1 MNLLPHNKELCDKI
15 VKKMKN
21 HHDICIVQGTG
32 GGKSFILMYL
42 VITQFKEKKIAIVTP
57 KHDIKDGIKSYE
69 EFKEVE
75 HDVEFFTYNFFNSK
89 EHIDYVSNN
98 FDVVF
103 VDEVHHIGSELYG
116 AALLSLKEI
125 LISND
130 KYFFGL
136 TATPIRSCDDVDV
149 KSLFSCSVTGYS
161 AFEFIQ
167 MGMMPQ
173 IEYLVCE
180 REKLKIAKEKNMKE
194 VIDYEY
200 SIDLLEDIIKTNDD
214 RNKWLCYFSSIAQ
227 LKSLRQ
233 MIKDLFPD
241 YRYME
246 IYSNSEN
253 SSKEFSS
260 IKKDEKVVIASVSK
274 LLEGVHLDNMEGILL
289 FRKVRSENVFEQILG
304 RVLSINAKT
313 KPLFID
319 CTSTGPLLLQRL
331 LNRNSNK
338 RKEKNKDSFL
348 SGKLEPVTK
357 DIITVS
363 LKNAKYFDISKLLS
377 QITPTSI
384 IYKGTMYSSLN
395 RLCNVVGINS
405 EYLRKMRDKYPELSF
420 DEAVDYCIE
429 NCRKTFLFRGV
440 EYKTYTACYKEF
452 GFESDPVFM
461 RRRSNPDKYNDMTD
475 QEVLEIAIRSNDET
489 YVYDGVEYPSE
500 HSCLIQLGLASNSI
514 SGYRRSHEEAKDIP
528 SQDIIKIL
536 LNLRDKSF
544 EFRGVTYESNTECFV
559 AYGYAKS
566 TNPVSRYRYMNPE
579 ECKGL
584 SDQEVFEI
592 ILSEKE
598 KRESDKA
605 YIYKGITYKSERD
618 CMISL
623 GLGKSSVK
631 SLRGKYVGVDE
642 MTDEEFIDYVIEKR
656 KSKIF
661 QFRGVDYQTKKAAC
675 KEFGT
680 TVSSLVAARKKLI
693 IDNPDITDQEV
704 LEYVIAH
711 KRK

>member
-1 MNLLPHNKELCDKI
+1 MENYKGVSLENKQFI
-15 VKKMKN
+15 VSTQDYRILKSVESSPKM
-21 HHDICIVQGTG
+21 D
-32 GGKSFILMYL
+32 
-42 VITQFKEKKIAIVTP
+42 
-57 KHDIKDGIKSYE
+57 E

-180 REKLKIAKEKNMKE
+180 REKLKIAREKNMKE

-214 RNKWLCYFSSIAQ
+214 RNKWLCYFSSISQ

-233 MIKDLFPD
+233 MVKDLFPD

-253 SSKEFSS
+253 SSEEFGS

-319 CTSTGPLLLQRL
+319 CTSTGPSLLTKLI
-331 LNRNSNK
+331 NRNNK
-338 RKEKNKDSFL
+338 NNDRNTVERIC
-348 SGKLEPVTK
+348 SGEIKPR
-357 DIITVS
+357 DIISVS
-363 LKNAKYFDISKLLS
+363 LKIQNIL
-377 QITPTSI
+377 I
-384 IYKGTMYSSLN
+384 SLN
-395 RLCNVVGINS
+395 
-405 EYLRKMRDKYPELSF
+405 YFLR
-420 DEAVDYCIE
+420 
-429 NCRKTFLFRGV
+429 
-440 EYKTYTACYKEF
+440 
-452 GFESDPVFM
+452 
-461 RRRSNPDKYNDMTD
+461 
-475 QEVLEIAIRSNDET
+475 
-489 YVYDGVEYPSE
+489 
-500 HSCLIQLGLASNSI
+500 
-514 SGYRRSHEEAKDIP
+514 
-528 SQDIIKIL
+528 
-536 LNLRDKSF
+536 
-544 EFRGVTYESNTECFV
+544 
-559 AYGYAKS
+559 
-566 TNPVSRYRYMNPE
+566 
-579 ECKGL
+579 
-584 SDQEVFEI
+584 
-592 ILSEKE
+592 
-598 KRESDKA
+598 
-605 YIYKGITYKSERD
+605 
-618 CMISL
+618 
-623 GLGKSSVK
+623 
-631 SLRGKYVGVDE
+631 
-642 MTDEEFIDYVIEKR
+642 
-656 KSKIF
+656 
-661 QFRGVDYQTKKAAC
+661 
-675 KEFGT
+675 
-680 TVSSLVAARKKLI
+680 
-693 IDNPDITDQEV
+693 
-704 LEYVIAH
+704 
-711 KRK
+711 

>member
-1 MNLLPHNKELCDKI
+1 MNLLPHNQELCNKI
-15 VKKMKN
+15 IRKMKK

-42 VITQFKEKKIAIVTP
+42 IITQFKDKKIAIVTP

-98 FDVVF
+98 FDVLF

-149 KSLFSCSVTGYS
+149 KSLFSCAVTGYS

-180 REKLKIAKEKNMKE
+180 REKLKIAKEKKMKE

-214 RNKWLCYFSSIAQ
+214 RNKWLCYFSSISQ

-253 SSKEFSS
+253 SSEEFSS

-331 LNRNSNK
+331 LNKNSNK
-338 RKEKNKDSFL
+338 SKEKNKDSF
-348 SGKLEPVTK
+348 SFGKLEPATK

-420 DEAVDYCIE
+420 DEVVDYCIE
-429 NCRKTFLFRGV
+429 NCRKTFLFRGI

-514 SGYRRSHEEAKDIP
+514 SRYRRSHEEAKDIP

-559 AYGYAKS
+559 TYGYAKS
-566 TNPVSRYRYMNPE
+566 TNPVSRYRYTNPE

-592 ILSEKE
+592 VLSAKE
-598 KRESDKA
+598 KRESDKV
-605 YIYKGITYKSERD
+605 YYHKGIRYKSERD
-618 CMISL
+618 CLQTL
-623 GLGKSSVK
+623 GLGRTSVK
-631 SLRGKYVGVDE
+631 SLRGKYVGVDK
-642 MTDEEFIDYVIEKR
+642 MPDEEFIDYVIEKR

-661 QFRGVDYQTKKAAC
+661 QFRGIDYPTKKAAC
-675 KEFGT
+675 TEFGT